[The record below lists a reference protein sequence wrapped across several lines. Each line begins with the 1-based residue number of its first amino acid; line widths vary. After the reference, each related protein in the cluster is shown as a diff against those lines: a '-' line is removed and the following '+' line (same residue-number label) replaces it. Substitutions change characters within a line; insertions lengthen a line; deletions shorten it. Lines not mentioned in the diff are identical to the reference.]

1 MVAQTKEV
9 KPKPVPFDKTAY
21 VFKHL
26 VSDVE
31 KAINKKLDEEGLS
44 DYSLN
49 LLGGLLET
57 LNQYKGSFVEYILIS
72 AVESATIGMY
82 NKRSETAKKAAETRK
97 ANKLKKDAT
106 KTNK

>member
-57 LNQYKGSFVEYILIS
+57 LNQYKGSGVESILLS
-72 AVESATIGMY
+72 AVETATIGLY
-82 NKRSETAKKAAETRK
+82 SKRSEAAKRVSATR
-97 ANKLKKDAT
+97 
-106 KTNK
+106 KTNKEKVNGKIL